1 MTLSQNK
8 LYFETLPNC
17 AARIVGFRARYATR
31 KSAGEINFRENFVNK
46 KDLYIILSLVVL
58 MITLLFLGYKDMQRQ
73 KALGIAGWSLSAE
86 SQPKG

>member
-1 MTLSQNK
+1 M
-8 LYFETLPNC
+8 
-17 AARIVGFRARYATR
+17 
-31 KSAGEINFRENFVNK
+31 NK